1 MSQTT
6 LQSAVL
12 GAMLAVASSG
22 FLLAGFPGAAVVLG
36 LFGAA
41 IPASVLYVR
50 FTA

>member
-6 LQSAVL
+6 LQASVL
-12 GAMLAVASSG
+12 GALLAVASAG
-22 FLLAGFPGAAVVLG
+22 FLLAGFVNASVALA